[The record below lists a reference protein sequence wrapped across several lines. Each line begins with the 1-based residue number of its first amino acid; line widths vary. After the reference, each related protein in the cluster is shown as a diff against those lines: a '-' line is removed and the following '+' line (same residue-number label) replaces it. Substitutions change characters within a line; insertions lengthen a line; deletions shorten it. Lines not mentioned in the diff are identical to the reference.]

1 MKVQRSDPIA
11 EYNGGTTRKITKI
24 IKNAEG
30 CVLFVDETYTLC
42 SPSKPNFGKETV
54 ETLMVNMNNNA
65 NRNIKNNIMIFVG
78 YKEQMNDLMNK

>member
-1 MKVQRSDPIA
+1 MGVQRSDPIA
-11 EYNGGTTRKITKI
+11 EYNGVTTRKITTI
-24 IKNAEG
+24 IKKAEG

-42 SPSKPNFGKETV
+42 FPSKPHFGKETV
-54 ETLMVNMNNNA
+54 ETLMANMNNNA